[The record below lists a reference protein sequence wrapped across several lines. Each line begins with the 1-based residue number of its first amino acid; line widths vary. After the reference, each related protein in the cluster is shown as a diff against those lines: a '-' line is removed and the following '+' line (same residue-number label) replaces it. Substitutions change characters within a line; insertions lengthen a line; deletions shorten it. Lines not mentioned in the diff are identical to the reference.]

1 MADLPSCTA
10 FYTVSVHQTR
20 GLPVRLV
27 GPSHPDSFRFHL
39 TMGTL
44 SFGCIL
50 PATGRIGNLHS
61 EGTCTAMP
69 CLKNVNQANGGIF
82 SVILRRFSLQYT
94 KYCYVK
100 SPCLSKKFL
109 TVEHISNF
117 QTRHRCTTEKMTLLA
132 VWQSA
137 IFLFWEIPKSFTSR
151 QFKLFLNNSTVILI
165 SFV

>member
-69 CLKNVNQANGGIF
+69 CLKNVNQAQ
-82 SVILRRFSLQYT
+82 RRDFFRYT
-94 KYCYVK
+94 A
-100 SPCLSKKFL
+100 S
-109 TVEHISNF
+109 
-117 QTRHRCTTEKMTLLA
+117 
-132 VWQSA
+132 
-137 IFLFWEIPKSFTSR
+137 IFLAIHKVLLRQIALSGEKIPRRWAHF
-151 QFKLFLNNSTVILI
+151 QFSNKA
-165 SFV
+165 